1 MKSSKMF
8 CAQCSQHSID
18 CKQAI
23 GDCRKT
29 PDVAN
34 MQDVL
39 VKEVKEMGYYLHHA
53 RQNGKQIPDHLNHFT
68 LSGIFTTLTNVNN
81 DPVRFKAYIAKAQKY
96 LMEAKALAG
105 DVPRP
110 TATDASVL
118 AQRAKAADANASSL
132 CEMLIYGRAPS
143 RPPKPRTR
151 QSASS
156 AFPSSSA
163 FPGLAARD
171 PRVSPAILS
180 ESPARRTGGPLRGN
194 ERGRRRRTRVAGIV
208 AADAAAAAAARIK
221 GVCAYADHAFMFG
234 KEDPRIYAFIH
245 EVKTNLLAKINCPR
259 RPPPPPPRRPHA
271 PRLPGLRAPRFC
283 AAVCAVSL
291 PVRRFFMRPRR
302 RRPHGNPRA
311 RSRARRPSRSCAP
324 RRGTTSARPS
334 RCASDAGAPAA
345 AATVNVRTLLM

>member
-156 AFPSSSA
+156 AFPSGGPRSA
-163 FPGLAARD
+163 GLAGH
-171 PRVSPAILS
+171 
-180 ESPARRTGGPLRGN
+180 TF
-194 ERGRRRRTRVAGIV
+194 RVAGPP
-208 AADAAAAAAARIK
+208 DRGTPARQR
-221 GVCAYADHAFMFG
+221 A
-234 KEDPRIYAFIH
+234 
-245 EVKTNLLAKINCPR
+245 
-259 RPPPPPPRRPHA
+259 RPPPPH
-271 PRLPGLRAPRFC
+271 
-283 AAVCAVSL
+283 
-291 PVRRFFMRPRR
+291 PRR
-302 RRPHGNPRA
+302 RH
-311 RSRARRPSRSCAP
+311 RRR
-324 RRGTTSARPS
+324 
-334 RCASDAGAPAA
+334 
-345 AATVNVRTLLM
+345 